1 MSKPT
6 LKISLLMKN
15 LSTLRSRNWPK
26 TIFVSLILAGTIAY
40 LGIIAYL
47 MLNQTN
53 MIYHPEG
60 RQVATPAVAFSLNEQ
75 RVSYPST
82 DGVQLTA
89 WIVPAIETQSVGG
102 MWLLICHGNLGN
114 IGFGQRPEFYSFM
127 RDTGLNLFAFDY
139 RGYGDSTGSPNE
151 LGLYADARASFD
163 YLTKTLHIA
172 PNRIII
178 FGHSLGSGVA
188 IELASKVPAA
198 ALIVEG
204 AYTSVA
210 QRGQELYPLLPIAL
224 VSTQRFPSIER
235 IGSINMPKLFIHSPE
250 DSIIP
255 YAHGQRLYAAANSVK
270 RFVDV
275 KGGHQN
281 AYSIDKAKYYG
292 AITQL
297 MREVAPI
304 MPATLAP

>member
-1 MSKPT
+1 MEKSIT
-6 LKISLLMKN
+6 
-15 LSTLRSRNWPK
+15 TQRRNWPK
-26 TIFVSLILAGTIAY
+26 TLFIWFVLASTITY

-60 RQVATPAVAFSLNEQ
+60 RQVAIPAARFSLHEQ

-89 WIVPAIETQSVGG
+89 WIIPAVAQQNAEA
-102 MWLLICHGNLGN
+102 MWMLICHGNLGN

-151 LGLYADARASFD
+151 LGLYADALASYH
-163 YLTKTLHIA
+163 YLTKTLHIS
-172 PNRIII
+172 PDHIII

-210 QRGQELYPLLPIAL
+210 QRGQELYPMLPIAL

-235 IGSINMPKLFIHSPE
+235 IGSIKMPKLLIHSPE

-255 YAHGQRLYAAANSVK
+255 YAHGQRLYAAADSAK

-281 AYSIDKAKYYG
+281 AYSVDKAKYYG
-292 AITQL
+292 AIAQL
-297 MREVAPI
+297 MREVTPE
-304 MPATLAP
+304 TSTTVGY

>member
-1 MSKPT
+1 MEKSIT
-6 LKISLLMKN
+6 AQ
-15 LSTLRSRNWPK
+15 RRNWPK
-26 TIFVSLILAGTIAY
+26 TIFIWFILAGIITYA
-40 LGIIAYL
+40 GIIAYL

-60 RQVATPAVAFSLNEQ
+60 RQVATPAAGFSLHEQ

-82 DGVQLTA
+82 DGVRLTA
-89 WIVPAIETQSVGG
+89 WIVPAIAQQNLDG
-102 MWLLICHGNLGN
+102 MWMLICHGNLGN

-151 LGLYADARASFD
+151 LGLYADAQASYD
-163 YLTKTLHIA
+163 YLTKTMHIA
-172 PNRIII
+172 PDHIII

-188 IELASKVPAA
+188 IELAAKVPAA

-235 IGSINMPKLFIHSPE
+235 IGSVKMPKLFLHSPE

-255 YAHGQRLYAAANSVK
+255 FVHGQRLYAAANNVK

-281 AYSIDKAKYYG
+281 AYRIDKAKYYG

-297 MREVAPI
+297 MREVAPETTKT
-304 MPATLAP
+304 AAY